1 MDVSVFNR
9 LRQQQNWVAPK
20 QRCFGNFL
28 DTVAFFYCLFIAVQM
43 RLWRELVEI
52 ALVDYTFKLTICM
65 LFFLPAYGV
74 LLNFILRYF
83 FAQRKSTTKLC
94 SNPSLAD

>member
-1 MDVSVFNR
+1 MAA
-9 LRQQQNWVAPK
+9 NW
-20 QRCFGNFL
+20 
-28 DTVAFFYCLFIAVQM
+28 
-43 RLWRELVEI
+43 VEI

-83 FAQRKSTTKLC
+83 FAQENQQQSYAQIR
-94 SNPSLAD
+94 P